1 MPNAEKVK
9 KVATLKEQIEGAN
22 ALLLAEYRGLS
33 VHDATELRRS
43 MSEEARFSI
52 VKNTL
57 FQRAAA
63 DAGVAELETLMDG
76 PTAVAFVD
84 GDVVAT
90 AKKVVDAAKKFPAL
104 VLKGGYLDGKILSA
118 AEAQALAT
126 LESREVLLSKV
137 AGMMKAE
144 MVRAASMF
152 QAIQGRFLGVLEAYK
167 DKLPAE
173 AEAEEPAAEAEAAAA
188 TGTDT
193 AEAAPEA
200 GGEVGA
206 AGEADTAD
214 AAPADAGGEVEAA
227 GEADTADAAPADAS
241 VAEADAAEGAPAPE
255 GETAAEAHQPTG
267 EANDAPAAQ
276 ATNEP
281 QDEPKDEA
289 EGDTQDQ
296 PETASESEGE
306 E

>member
-1 MPNAEKVK
+1 MPNAEKVER
-9 KVATLKEQIEGAN
+9 VAALKERIQGAN

-43 MSEEARFSI
+43 LSEQARFAI

-63 DAGVAELETLMDG
+63 DAGVAELETLLDG

-84 GDVVAT
+84 GDIVAT

-144 MVRAASMF
+144 MQRAASMF

-167 DKLPAE
+167 DTFPGEPE
-173 AEAEEPAAEAEAAAA
+173 AAEPAAEAEAAPA
-188 TGTDT
+188 TEPEP
-193 AEAAPEA
+193 AEAA
-200 GGEVGA
+200 
-206 AGEADTAD
+206 
-214 AAPADAGGEVEAA
+214 
-227 GEADTADAAPADAS
+227 
-241 VAEADAAEGAPAPE
+241 AEP
-255 GETAAEAHQPTG
+255 AAEAEPAEAAAKPAVETEEEPAAEAAETAEPADEDQG
-267 EANDAPAAQ
+267 EAPAAE
-276 ATNEP
+276 AGAAEASD
-281 QDEPKDEA
+281 DEPEN
-289 EGDTQDQ
+289 Q
-296 PETASESEGE
+296 PETADEAQGE

>member
-214 AAPADAGGEVEAA
+214 AAPADA
-227 GEADTADAAPADAS
+227 S

-281 QDEPKDEA
+281 KDEPKDEA

>member
-1 MPNAEKVK
+1 MPNAEKVE
-9 KVATLKEQIEGAN
+9 KVATLRERIAGSN

-43 MSEEARFSI
+43 LSEQARFSI

-63 DAGVAELETLMDG
+63 DAGVAELEQLLDG

-90 AKKVVDAAKKFPAL
+90 AKKVVDAAKRFPAL

-126 LESREVLLSKV
+126 LESREVLLSRA

-144 MVRAASMF
+144 MTRAASAF
-152 QAIQGRFLGVLEAYK
+152 QAVQSRFLGVLEAFR
-167 DKLPAE
+167 DKLPGEPGE
-173 AEAEEPAAEAEAAAA
+173 AADAAPAAEAE
-188 TGTDT
+188 
-193 AEAAPEA
+193 P
-200 GGEVGA
+200 
-206 AGEADTAD
+206 D
-214 AAPADAGGEVEAA
+214 A
-227 GEADTADAAPADAS
+227 
-241 VAEADAAEGAPAPE
+241 
-255 GETAAEAHQPTG
+255 AAEA
-267 EANDAPAAQ
+267 EQ
-276 ATNEP
+276 AEETDET
-281 QDEPKDEA
+281 QDEPETADE
-289 EGDTQDQ
+289 TQDE
-296 PETASESEGE
+296 PETAEETQGE

>member
-1 MPNAEKVK
+1 MPNAEKVE
-9 KVATLKEQIEGAN
+9 KVATLRERIAGSN

-43 MSEEARFSI
+43 LSEQARFSI

-63 DAGVAELETLMDG
+63 DAGVAELEQLLDG

-90 AKKVVDAAKKFPAL
+90 AKKVVDAAKRFPAL

-126 LESREVLLSKV
+126 LESREVLLSRA

-144 MVRAASMF
+144 MTRAASAF
-152 QAIQGRFLGVLEAYK
+152 QAVQSRFLGVLEAFR
-167 DKLPAE
+167 DKLPGEPGE
-173 AEAEEPAAEAEAAAA
+173 ATEAAPAAEAE
-188 TGTDT
+188 
-193 AEAAPEA
+193 P
-200 GGEVGA
+200 
-206 AGEADTAD
+206 D
-214 AAPADAGGEVEAA
+214 A
-227 GEADTADAAPADAS
+227 
-241 VAEADAAEGAPAPE
+241 
-255 GETAAEAHQPTG
+255 AAEA
-267 EANDAPAAQ
+267 EQ
-276 ATNEP
+276 AEETDET
-281 QDEPKDEA
+281 QDEPETADE
-289 EGDTQDQ
+289 TQDE
-296 PETASESEGE
+296 PETAEETQGE

>member
-1 MPNAEKVK
+1 MPNAEKIER
-9 KVATLKEQIEGAN
+9 VAALKERIEGAN

-43 MSEEARFSI
+43 LSEQARFSI

-63 DAGVAELETLMDG
+63 DAGVAELETLLDG

-84 GDVVAT
+84 GDIVAT
-90 AKKVVDAAKKFPAL
+90 AKQVVDAAKKFPAL
-104 VLKGGYLDGKILSA
+104 VLKGGYLDGKLLSA

-144 MVRAASMF
+144 MQRAASMF

-167 DKLPAE
+167 DKLEPEAEEPAAQAESAE
-173 AEAEEPAAEAEAAAA
+173 AEAAPPMEAGPAPQTEEEPAAEAETLETETESEPA
-188 TGTDT
+188 
-193 AEAAPEA
+193 AEAAEA
-200 GGEVGA
+200 
-206 AGEADTAD
+206 
-214 AAPADAGGEVEAA
+214 AAPAAEQE
-227 GEADTADAAPADAS
+227 
-241 VAEADAAEGAPAPE
+241 AEAP
-255 GETAAEAHQPTG
+255 AAEA
-267 EANDAPAAQ
+267 EATE
-276 ATNEP
+276 AT
-281 QDEPKDEA
+281 EA
-289 EGDTQDQ
+289 TDDGSENQ
-296 PETASESEGE
+296 PETAGEAQGE

>member
-1 MPNAEKVK
+1 MPNAEKVER
-9 KVATLKEQIEGAN
+9 VAALKERIQGSN

-43 MSEEARFSI
+43 LSEQARFSI

-63 DAGVAELETLMDG
+63 DAGVAELEQLMDG

-90 AKKVVDAAKKFPAL
+90 AKKVVDAAKRFPSL

-126 LESREVLLSKV
+126 LESREVLLSRV

-144 MVRAASMF
+144 MSRAASMF
-152 QAIQGRFLGVLEAYK
+152 QAVQGRFLGVLEALE
-167 DKLPAE
+167 DKLP
-173 AEAEEPAAEAEAAAA
+173 EETEEETPEQAEAAAR
-188 TGTDT
+188 
-193 AEAAPEA
+193 AE
-200 GGEVGA
+200 
-206 AGEADTAD
+206 
-214 AAPADAGGEVEAA
+214 PAEGEAA
-227 GEADTADAAPADAS
+227 G
-241 VAEADAAEGAPAPE
+241 
-255 GETAAEAHQPTG
+255 
-267 EANDAPAAQ
+267 
-276 ATNEP
+276 TNET
-281 QDEPKDEA
+281 QDEPETADEA
-289 EGDTQDQ
+289 Q
-296 PETASESEGE
+296 GE